1 MIYKKLLTLT
11 FLSLFGISNVVA
23 LHASE
28 ENAHSGEQTEHE
40 ESSNDA
46 EKESKPEQ
54 KQEDDK
60 IVLIKGI
67 QKVQEEQKGVSVV
80 SSNPA
85 EQASE
90 SNGG

>member
-11 FLSLFGISNVVA
+11 FLSVFGISNIVA

-28 ENAHSGEQTEHE
+28 ERERSEGQTKHE
-40 ESSNDA
+40 ESNNDT